1 MGLIFVQVRCRQGAA
16 EQQGIGRG
24 VVSSDLHR
32 QIAHAVRT
40 GLDLDE
46 IEQDIIEPAPIA
58 EDEKSALWLYAQVLS
73 ERPRQREYSLLSS
86 G

>member
-1 MGLIFVQVRCRQGAA
+1 MVI
-16 EQQGIGRG
+16 
-24 VVSSDLHR
+24 SDLHR

-40 GLDLDE
+40 GLDLNE
-46 IEQDIIEPAPIA
+46 IEQDIIEPAPMA

-73 ERPRQREYSLLSS
+73 ERPRQREYSLLAR

>member
-1 MGLIFVQVRCRQGAA
+1 MTS
-16 EQQGIGRG
+16 E
-24 VVSSDLHR
+24 LHS
-32 QIAHAVRT
+32 QITHAVRT

-73 ERPRQREYSLLSS
+73 ERPRHREHSVLRSR
-86 G
+86 

>member
-1 MGLIFVQVRCRQGAA
+1 M
-16 EQQGIGRG
+16 
-24 VVSSDLHR
+24 SSDLHR

-46 IEQDIIEPAPIA
+46 IEEDIIEPAAIA

-73 ERPRQREYSLLSS
+73 ERPRYREYSRLASR
-86 G
+86 